1 MLIEISFQLSFL
13 ISLKFFF
20 YTSFLGEIFKR
31 FKEICSIDWETE
43 KEMEYTTDKIVN
55 GLEAMVDECEDFLN
69 ELEQDQEEEDN
80 KNDAHSSKSD

>member
-1 MLIEISFQLSFL
+1 
-13 ISLKFFF
+13 
-20 YTSFLGEIFKR
+20 
-31 FKEICSIDWETE
+31 
-43 KEMEYTTDKIVN
+43 MEYTTDKIVN